1 MDRATEWGPLF
12 IDPSPVRTQEAP
24 DENSR
29 RHEYVCASAST
40 FFGGSEKKREREIK
54 RKIGQHLLGNG
65 APSMDNK
72 SAATLLAPGK
82 SSGRG
87 KFDCARSA

>member
-1 MDRATEWGPLF
+1 MKTAADTNMYAPLLLLF
-12 IDPSPVRTQEAP
+12 W
-24 DENSR
+24 
-29 RHEYVCASAST
+29 
-40 FFGGSEKKREREIK
+40 GSEKKEREREIK
-54 RKIGQHLLGNG
+54 KKIGQHLLGNG

-82 SSGRG
+82 SPGRG

>member
-1 MDRATEWGPLF
+1 MKTAADTNMYAPLLLLF
-12 IDPSPVRTQEAP
+12 L
-24 DENSR
+24 
-29 RHEYVCASAST
+29 
-40 FFGGSEKKREREIK
+40 GSEKEREREIK